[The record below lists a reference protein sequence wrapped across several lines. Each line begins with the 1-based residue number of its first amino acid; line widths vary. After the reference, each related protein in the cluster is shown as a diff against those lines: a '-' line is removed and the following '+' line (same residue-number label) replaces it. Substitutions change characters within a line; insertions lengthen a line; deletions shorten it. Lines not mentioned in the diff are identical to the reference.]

1 MKRQKEVVE
10 STADTQ
16 HASNP
21 PKAAPPTNV
30 DDQIAPAIPNTLS
43 GRTVSLSD
51 QFCAQSHT
59 YCTHTKIRDFINSND
74 VSNPDVRSSVRIRA
88 RLLWMSEDTVRSFDH
103 AGNTTQHHFLRLY
116 LGEEQAP
123 EPIEQQQEEYQDA
136 QKQDAM
142 QAKQYLITTSLC
154 QIDLADP
161 RLPDEGSVITLTPT
175 KMRVYRN
182 CVQLDTKLHNIT
194 VVTKPLNP

>member
-1 MKRQKEVVE
+1 MKRHKQVVK
-10 STADTQ
+10 SVVNTQ
-16 HASNP
+16 HASNSP
-21 PKAAPPTNV
+21 TPTLSTNV
-30 DDQIAPAIPNTLS
+30 DSQMYESPLKKMKKSMSQHPQEILTTIDE
-43 GRTVSLSD
+43 
-51 QFCAQSHT
+51 
-59 YCTHTKIRDFINSND
+59 IRDFINSND

-123 EPIEQQQEEYQDA
+123 EPIEQQQQEYQDA

-142 QAKQYLITTSLC
+142 HANQYLITTSLY

-161 RLPDEGSVITLTPT
+161 RLPGEGSVITFTPT
-175 KMRVYRN
+175 KMRIYHN

-194 VVTKPLNP
+194 VATKPLKP